1 MRGRNRWFLDRR
13 TWYEMT
19 PQGHIPHIFSGLPA
33 GVPGARYLYEKI
45 EEAFETETAAFEDS
59 GEAAHRFRN

>member
-1 MRGRNRWFLDRR
+1 
-13 TWYEMT
+13 MT